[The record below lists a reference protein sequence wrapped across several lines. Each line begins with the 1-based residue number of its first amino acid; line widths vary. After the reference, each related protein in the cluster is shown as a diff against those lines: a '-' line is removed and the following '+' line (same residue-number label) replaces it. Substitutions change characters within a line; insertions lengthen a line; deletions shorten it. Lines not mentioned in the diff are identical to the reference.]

1 MHESTQLLVF
11 QDLSDLNWPQFF
23 AVYRESSEENAA
35 EWYPEFSEEEALKKY
50 EEGFRDYLLGSFQE
64 EHGLLLILAKD
75 GVYRSALRLLPK
87 EQNAFFLEALETH
100 PKGRQMGYGKRIL
113 QETMMYLHQRFPG
126 CSVRSVVSGK
136 NKISIQT
143 HRAAGFSAVK
153 DANGDLCMTW
163 SDAQISRIEEQE
175 ALLDRIL
182 ASNAPAREDL
192 RALADYYEGPLW
204 RLDYES
210 DEAGQIPEQVKRG
223 VLSEDAVYDVLT
235 EYQEL
240 LS

>member
-1 MHESTQLLVF
+1 
-11 QDLSDLNWPQFF
+11 
-23 AVYRESSEENAA
+23 
-35 EWYPEFSEEEALKKY
+35 
-50 EEGFRDYLLGSFQE
+50 
-64 EHGLLLILAKD
+64 
-75 GVYRSALRLLPK
+75 
-87 EQNAFFLEALETH
+87 
-100 PKGRQMGYGKRIL
+100 
-113 QETMMYLHQRFPG
+113 
-126 CSVRSVVSGK
+126 
-136 NKISIQT
+136 
-143 HRAAGFSAVK
+143 
-153 DANGDLCMTW
+153 MTW

-192 RALADYYEGPLW
+192 RARADYYEGPLW

>member
-87 EQNAFFLEALETH
+87 EQNAFLLEALETH
-100 PKGRQMGYGKRIL
+100 PKGRQMG
-113 QETMMYLHQRFPG
+113 
-126 CSVRSVVSGK
+126 
-136 NKISIQT
+136 
-143 HRAAGFSAVK
+143 
-153 DANGDLCMTW
+153 
-163 SDAQISRIEEQE
+163 
-175 ALLDRIL
+175 
-182 ASNAPAREDL
+182 
-192 RALADYYEGPLW
+192 
-204 RLDYES
+204 
-210 DEAGQIPEQVKRG
+210 
-223 VLSEDAVYDVLT
+223 
-235 EYQEL
+235 
-240 LS
+240 